1 MSPRTHRLAGA
12 VRRALPLLVLPVAVL
27 AQEAPPADPEA
38 RTLDTVQ
45 VTGSRI
51 RRAEMEGQV
60 PVQVLTREDIDRSG
74 FSSVAEVVQNL
85 TASGAALN
93 TKFNSSGNFGFPP
106 DGGGVG
112 AGAATVDLRHL
123 GAKRVLVLVDGIR
136 WVNESSASGVGS
148 AVDLNTIPLAI
159 IERIEVLEDGA
170 SSIYG
175 SDAIAG
181 VVNIITRKEVDGPS
195 VQLHYG
201 DYSDLAGGDTWG
213 ADLGWGGSSE
223 RARWFVGA
231 SYFRQDEISSTEY
244 GPASVPVP
252 GTGLANGSSATPNGR
267 FVFAPPDGNN
277 TYGGLCPL
285 ATDDTG
291 APVAGTA
298 TCDITT
304 PNGNSYSPSPGFP
317 GDFIGF
323 GTANRF
329 NFAPYNLLLTPSE
342 RKSVFGQVQFD
353 FTPTLGGYVRVLY
366 NERESAN
373 QAAPEPFFL
382 GTDAGVYNDYAERT
396 LVISAANPYNPFGF
410 DLTTMGDAPNLF
422 LLGRRPVEGGP
433 RRFEQDVETWYASA
447 GLNGLF
453 DVGARSWN
461 WDVNVMRSE
470 SKAEQ
475 TNYGSYNIRRINE
488 ALGDPVDCAAI
499 SGCVPLNLFG
509 GPGTITADMLGW
521 IQPVVRDRSSNALS
535 LVSANLTGE
544 MFDGW
549 AGAISFA
556 AGLEYREYEGEY
568 QPDPLTVAGEYNGVP
583 SGPSRGEYDVRE
595 AYVEFLVPL
604 MREGWFGKSLDLTV
618 ASRWSDYSNFGGTN
632 TGKLGLRWQ
641 VADEFLLRGSFAEGF
656 RAPSIGELYGTLS
669 RFDATLVD
677 PCNNAAST
685 TPECVADG
693 VPPGYEQTN
702 PQISVITSGNAELEP
717 ETSRSLMLGGVWSPS
732 FADAA
737 SWSDRLDLGVTF
749 YRHTIDGAIQALD
762 AQTVLER
769 CIFGRDPVSCGLYER
784 NDRGQIVRFDNILG
798 NVGTIRTDGWDFDVG
813 WRLPEQAWGRLG
825 FDWKTTWVTKYEL
838 VNEAGQAEPRA
849 PGIEISNSAIPER
862 TSTLSANWSQ
872 GGWSAAWSARYIDR
886 LRESCGG
893 ANGFDI
899 CDDSASDLNYL
910 GSTTYHDAQLAWATD
925 AWMQDFRITLGVN
938 NVFGKDPPICLSC
951 SLNGYDASTYDLP
964 GRFWYARVGFGF

>member
-1 MSPRTHRLAGA
+1 MSPRPTRLAMA
-12 VRRALPLLVLPVAVL
+12 VRSCLVLALLPLAAA
-27 AQEAPPADPEA
+27 AQQEDASTPST
-38 RTLDTVQ
+38 RTLDAVQ

-51 RRAEMEGQV
+51 KRADLETQV
-60 PVQVLTREDIDRSG
+60 PVQILSREDIDRSG
-74 FSSVAEVVQNL
+74 FTSVAEVVQAL

-93 TKFNSSGNFGFPP
+93 TRFNSSGNFGFPP

-181 VVNIITRKEVDGPS
+181 VVNIITRKDVDGAS

-201 DYSDLAGGDTWG
+201 DYGGLAGGETWG
-213 ADLGWGGSSE
+213 VDLGWGGSSE

-231 SYFRQDEISSTEY
+231 SYLKQEEIASTGY

-252 GTGLANGSSATPNGR
+252 GTGLANGSSATPQGR
-267 FVFAPPDGNN
+267 FVFQDPGTGTVYDITPDTGVSAPGYLPGLPPCRDADGNP
-277 TYGGLCPL
+277 TGPR
-285 ATDDTG
+285 ADDFH
-291 APVAGTA
+291 
-298 TCDITT
+298 C
-304 PNGNSYSPSPGFP
+304 
-317 GDFIGF
+317 F
-323 GTANRF
+323 GTADRF

-353 FTPTLGGYVRVLY
+353 FTPTFGAYARVLY

-373 QAAPEPFFL
+373 QAAPEPIFL
-382 GTDAGVYNDYAERT
+382 GTDAGVYNEWAETR

-410 DLTTMGDAPNLF
+410 DLTTVGPDANLF

-433 RRFEQDVETWYASA
+433 RRYVQEVETWYAA
-447 GLNGLF
+447 FGLNGLF
-453 DVGARSWN
+453 DVGGRQWSWDLN
-461 WDVNVMRSE
+461 LVRSE

-475 TNYGSYNIRRINE
+475 TNTGSYNVRRINE
-488 ALGDPVDCAAI
+488 ALGDPAACAAI

-509 GPGTITADMLGW
+509 GVGTITPEMLAF
-521 IQPVVRDRSSNALS
+521 IQPVVRDRSSNELS
-535 LVSANLTGE
+535 VASANLTGDL
-544 MFDGW
+544 FDNW
-549 AGAISFA
+549 AGTVAFA
-556 AGLEYREYEGEY
+556 AGVEYREYEGEY
-568 QPDPLTVAGEYNGVP
+568 QPDPITVAGEYNGVP
-583 SGPSRGEYDVRE
+583 SGATRGRYDVRE
-595 AYVEFLVPL
+595 AYAELLVPL
-604 MREGWFGKSLDLTV
+604 AREGRFGKSLDLSL
-618 ASRWSDYSNFGGTN
+618 AGRWSDYSNFGSTN
-632 TGKLGLRWQ
+632 TGKIGLRWQ

-677 PCNNAAST
+677 PCNNEAST
-685 TPECVADG
+685 TPQCVADG
-693 VPPGYEQTN
+693 VPPGYEQSN
-702 PQISVITSGNAELEP
+702 PQISVVTSGNVELQP
-717 ETSRSLMLGGVWSPS
+717 ETSRSLMLGAVWSPS
-732 FADAA
+732 FADDAA
-737 SWSDRLDLGVTF
+737 WSDALDLGLTF

-762 AQTVLER
+762 AQTILER
-769 CIFGRDPVSCGLYER
+769 CIEARDPLSCGFYER
-784 NDRGQIVRFDNILG
+784 NERGQIVRFDNILG
-798 NVGTIRTDGWDFDVG
+798 NVGTIRTDGWDFSAD
-813 WRLPEQAWGRLG
+813 WRLPEQGWGQLA
-825 FDWKTTWVTKYEL
+825 FAWKTTWVTKYEL

-849 PGIEISNSAIPER
+849 PGVEINNSAIPVR
-862 TSTLSANWSQ
+862 TSTLAAVWRGP
-872 GGWSAAWSARYIDR
+872 GGWQAGWTARYIDR
-886 LRESCGG
+886 LRESCAG

-899 CDDSASDLNYL
+899 CDDSANDRNDL
-910 GSTTYHDAQLAWATD
+910 GATTYHDAQLSWGTD
-925 AWMQDFRITLGVN
+925 AWMKDFRLTLGVN
-938 NVFGKDPPICLSC
+938 NVFAKDPPICLSC

>member
-1 MSPRTHRLAGA
+1 MLPLPDRLGAA
-12 VRRALPLLVLPVAVL
+12 VRRGLLLSVLTPAAF
-27 AQEAPPADPEA
+27 AQQAPAPQAETGA

-51 RRAEMEGQV
+51 RRAELETQV
-60 PVQVLTREDIDRSG
+60 PVQVLSREDIDRSG
-74 FSSVAEVVQNL
+74 FTSVAEVVQNL

-123 GAKRVLVLVDGIR
+123 GAKRVLVLVDGMR

-148 AVDLNTIPLAI
+148 SVDLNTIPLSI

-181 VVNIITRKEVDGPS
+181 VVNIITRKDVDGAS

-201 DYSDLAGGDTWG
+201 DYFDLAGGDTWG

-231 SYFRQDEISSTEY
+231 SYFKQKEISSTEY
-244 GPASVPVP
+244 SPASVPVP
-252 GTGLANGSSATPNGR
+252 GTGLANGSSATTHGR
-267 FVFAPPDGNN
+267 FLFEDPGTGIVYDITPNTGASTPSYVPGQQACRDGAGNP
-277 TYGGLCPL
+277 TGVVR
-285 ATDDTG
+285 TDDYH
-291 APVAGTA
+291 
-298 TCDITT
+298 C
-304 PNGNSYSPSPGFP
+304 
-317 GDFIGF
+317 F
-323 GTANRF
+323 GTADRF

-353 FTPTLGGYVRVLY
+353 FSPTFGGYVRVLY

-382 GTDAGVYNDYAERT
+382 GTDAGVYNEWAETR
-396 LVISAANPYNPFGF
+396 LVISADNPYNPFGF
-410 DLTTMGDAPNLF
+410 DLTTVGDSPNLF

-433 RRFEQDVETWYASA
+433 RRFVQEVETWYASG
-447 GLNGLF
+447 GLNGMF
-453 DVGARSWN
+453 DVGARTWN
-461 WDVNVMRSE
+461 WDVNLMRSE

-488 ALGDPVDCAAI
+488 ALGGEAACAAI
-499 SGCVPLNLFG
+499 TGCVDLDVFG
-509 GPGTITADMLGW
+509 GPGTITPAMLAW
-521 IQPVVRDRSSNALS
+521 IQPVVRDSSSNTIS
-535 LVSANLTGE
+535 LASANITGDL
-544 MFDGW
+544 FDGW
-549 AGAISFA
+549 AGPVSFA
-556 AGLEYREYEGEY
+556 AGVEYREYEGEY

-595 AYVEFLVPL
+595 AYAEFLVPL
-604 MREGWFGKSLDLTV
+604 MKDGWLGKSLDLSL
-618 ASRWSDYSNFGGTN
+618 AGRWSDYSNFGGTN
-632 TGKLGLRWQ
+632 TGKVGLRWQ
-641 VADEFLLRGSFAEGF
+641 VTDEFLLRGSFAEGF

-677 PCNNAAST
+677 PCNRPAAT
-685 TPECVADG
+685 TPACVAEG
-693 VPPGYEQTN
+693 VPADYEQSN
-702 PQISVITSGNAELEP
+702 PQISVVTSGNDQLQP
-717 ETSRSLMLGGVWSPS
+717 ETSRSLMLGSVWSPS
-732 FADAA
+732 FAEATA
-737 SWSDRLDLGVTF
+737 WSDRLDLGVTF

-762 AQTVLER
+762 AQTILNR
-769 CIFGRDPVSCGLYER
+769 CIATRDPLSCGFYER
-784 NDRGQIVRFDNILG
+784 NARGQIVRFDNILG
-798 NVGTIRTDGWDFDVG
+798 NVGTIRTDGWDFSAD
-813 WRLPEQAWGRLG
+813 WRLPQQAWGQLA
-825 FDWKTTWVTKYEL
+825 FAWKTTWVTRYEL

-849 PGIEISNSAIPER
+849 PGVEINNSAIPGR
-862 TSTLSANWSQ
+862 SSTLSAVWRGG
-872 GGWSAAWSARYIDR
+872 GGWQAAWTARYTDR
-886 LRESCGG
+886 LRESCAG

-899 CDDSASDLNYL
+899 CDDSANDRNDL
-910 GSTTYHDAQLAWATD
+910 GATTYHDAQLSWGTD
-925 AWMQDFRITLGVN
+925 AWAKDLRFTLGVN

-964 GRFWYARVGFGF
+964 GQFWYARVGFGF

>member
-1 MSPRTHRLAGA
+1 MTPPRPRRLATA
-12 VRRALPLLVLPVAVL
+12 IRLSLLL
-27 AQEAPPADPEA
+27 ACPTLAFAQDPADAPPAASET

-45 VTGSRI
+45 VTGTRI
-51 RRAEMEGQV
+51 RRAEIEGQV
-60 PVQVLTREDIDRSG
+60 PVQILTREDIDRSG

-148 AVDLNTIPLAI
+148 AVDLNTIPLSI

-181 VVNIITRKEVDGPS
+181 VVNIITRRDIDGPS

-201 DYSDLAGGDTWG
+201 DYAGLAGGETWG

-231 SYFRQDEISSTEY
+231 SYFKQDEISSAEY

-252 GTGLANGSSATPNGR
+252 GTGLANGSSATPYGR
-267 FVFAPPDGNN
+267 FVFQDPN
-277 TYGGLCPL
+277 TGTVYSITPNTG
-285 ATDDTG
+285 ATDPTYLGGQPECPDPSLPDPRTDDFHCFR
-291 APVAGTA
+291 TA
-298 TCDITT
+298 D
-304 PNGNSYSPSPGFP
+304 
-317 GDFIGF
+317 
-323 GTANRF
+323 RF
-329 NFAPYNLLLTPSE
+329 NFAPFNLLLTPSE
-342 RKSVFGQVQFD
+342 RKSVFGQVHFD
-353 FTPTLGGYVRVLY
+353 FTPSLGAYARVLY

-396 LVISAANPYNPFGF
+396 LVISALNPYNPMGF
-410 DLTTMGDAPNLF
+410 DLTTVGPDANLF

-433 RRFEQDVETWYASA
+433 RRFEQDVTTWYAATGLTGMFNVA
-447 GLNGLF
+447 G
-453 DVGARSWN
+453 RTWN
-461 WDVNVMRSE
+461 WDVNLMRSE
-470 SKAEQ
+470 SKADQ
-475 TNYGSYNIRRINE
+475 TNYGSYNIRHINE
-488 ALGDPVDCAAI
+488 ALGDPADCAAI
-499 SGCVPLNLFG
+499 AGCVPLNLFG
-509 GPGTITADMLGW
+509 GPGSITPQMLAW
-521 IQPVVRDRSSNALS
+521 IQPVVRDESRNTLS
-535 LVSANLTGE
+535 LFSANLTGDL
-544 MFDGW
+544 FDGW

-556 AGLEYREYEGEY
+556 AGVEYRKYEGEY
-568 QPDPLTVAGEYNGVP
+568 QPDALTVAGEYNGVP
-583 SGPSRGEYDVRE
+583 SGPTSGEYDVRE

-604 MREGWFGKSLDLTV
+604 MKDGFLGESLDLSV
-618 ASRWSDYSNFGGTN
+618 AGRYSDYSNFGGTN
-632 TGKLGLRWQ
+632 TGKIGLRWQ
-641 VADEFLLRGSFAEGF
+641 LTDEFLLRGSFAEGF

-693 VPPGYEQTN
+693 VPPGYEQSN
-702 PQISVITSGNAELEP
+702 PQISVVTAGNAALEP
-717 ETSRSLMLGGVWSPS
+717 ETSRSLMLGAVWSPS
-732 FADAA
+732 FADGAA
-737 SWSDRLDLGVTF
+737 WSQRLDLGMTF

-762 AQTVLER
+762 AQTILER
-769 CIFGRDPVSCGLYER
+769 CISTRDPVSCGFYER
-784 NDRGQIVRFDNILG
+784 NERGQIVRFDNILG
-798 NVGTIRTDGWDFDVG
+798 NVGTIRTDGWDFSAD
-813 WRLPEQAWGRLG
+813 WHLPEQAWGQLA
-825 FDWKTTWVTKYEL
+825 FAWKTTWVTRYEL

-849 PGIEISNSAIPER
+849 PGIEINNSAIPER
-862 TSTLSANWSQ
+862 TSTLSANWSKA
-872 GGWSAAWSARYIDR
+872 GWTAVWSARYIDH
-886 LRESCGG
+886 LRESCSG

-899 CDDSASDLNYL
+899 CDDSANDVNHL
-910 GSTTYHDAQLAWATD
+910 GATTYHDAQLSWSTD
-925 AWMQDFRITLGVN
+925 AWMEDFRVTLGVN